1 MGAPAT
7 IAKQSFRLDCA
18 PPKVQSKHLELL
30 PVNRKRILRFFRE
43 KHLFFFRS
51 NILNKALHGFS
62 HQDLVVQNCGL
73 IPNYTTMYLSWPS
86 LSSQWG
92 TKTTE
97 SCSSKQGLET

>member
-1 MGAPAT
+1 MVE
-7 IAKQSFRLDCA
+7 KQSFLLDCA
-18 PPKVQSKHLELL
+18 S
-30 PVNRKRILRFFRE
+30 RKRLVGTLDHEAPGQPGENFFCFPERAYV
-43 KHLFFFRS
+43 FVCS
-51 NILNKALHGFS
+51 NCLNEASRGFS

-92 TKTTE
+92 TKTTG